1 MQSAPQ
7 RPLRTRSGRH
17 YPQTATAQTVW
28 LFDLDNTLHNASQG
42 IFQAIDRSMTEAVA
56 EFVQVDMHE
65 ANALRQK
72 YWKRY
77 GATMIGL
84 HRHHGVDAHEFLHR
98 SHNFELQPLL
108 CAEDDIIHQLNRL
121 PGRKI
126 VLTNAPEHY
135 ARQVLQ
141 LVGMHS
147 VFEEIWA
154 IERMRLQGRFRPKPS
169 LALMQQLQARFALPA
184 EHFVLVEDTLRNLKS
199 AKQLGMQTVHIFNPG
214 TPHSAMHRG
223 RNSYVD
229 LRIHSIRD
237 LAQRHRRLKLVEY
250 SNR

>member
-1 MQSAPQ
+1 MQHPPQ

-17 YPQTATAQTVW
+17 YPQTTAPHTVW
-28 LFDLDNTLHNASQG
+28 LFDLDNTLHNASHG

-56 EFVQVDMHE
+56 EFVRVDMDE

-84 HRHHGVDAHEFLHR
+84 HRHHGVDAQAFLHR
-98 SHNFELQPLL
+98 SHNFDLQPLL
-108 CAEDDIIHQLNRL
+108 SAEDDIIHQLNRL

-135 ARQVLQ
+135 ARDVLQ
-141 LVGMHS
+141 LLGMQS
-147 VFEEIWA
+147 LFDEIWA
-154 IERMRLQGRFRPKPS
+154 IEHMQLQGRFRPKPS
-169 LALMQQLQARFALPA
+169 LALMQQLQARFAVPA
-184 EHFVLVEDTLRNLKS
+184 EQFVLVEDTLRNLKS

-214 TPHSAMHRG
+214 TPHSALHRG

-237 LAQRHRRLKLVEY
+237 LAQRHRKLKLVEY
-250 SNR
+250 SSR